1 MSDRDC
7 EKCKHHTEKGCDSWD
22 CKFEQGMKR
31 KEIIEMLKVLK
42 EQALKSH
49 NDTAIID
56 VKKDSFIYVMNV
68 TINSL
73 EIDERYEL
81 EYEQIEPCE
90 DAISRQAVLDAIE
103 DDNRNGHYSCFAS
116 NNDAQCFK
124 GVIGELPSVN
134 PQDKY
139 KKAAM
144 DLLAEYLESEQSVIS
159 EFSGDFKKSAMMLK
173 KRVMKYLKRLDESEN
188 TFNGLVKDMWIADY
202 YEAESEAEH
211 G

>member
-7 EKCKHHTEKGCDSWD
+7 EKCRHHTEKGCDSWD
-22 CKFEQGMKR
+22 CNFEQGMKR

-81 EYEQIEPCE
+81 EYENAEEIHREREQAYMQGYE
-90 DAISRQAVLDAIE
+90 DACKKYRQEPKTGRWIKISPADTYECSECGQNVMTADICAYRYCHGCGAKME
-103 DDNRNGHYSCFAS
+103 
-116 NNDAQCFK
+116 
-124 GVIGELPSVN
+124 
-134 PQDKY
+134 
-139 KKAAM
+139 
-144 DLLAEYLESEQSVIS
+144 ESEGK
-159 EFSGDFKKSAMMLK
+159 E
-173 KRVMKYLKRLDESEN
+173 
-188 TFNGLVKDMWIADY
+188 
-202 YEAESEAEH
+202 
-211 G
+211 